1 MLDIIWS
8 HGALGA
14 AAGKGA
20 SQKCPLLPTPQPQ
33 SLSCHQTRYVPI
45 TWLDLETCPVMGLID
60 WVRVMLALRR
70 KMKVG
75 RKDRRKAVQTFDNK
89 VLSGTEISSENG
101 IPHFLL
107 LQVVPTK
114 RLGH

>member
-1 MLDIIWS
+1 
-8 HGALGA
+8 
-14 AAGKGA
+14 
-20 SQKCPLLPTPQPQ
+20 
-33 SLSCHQTRYVPI
+33 
-45 TWLDLETCPVMGLID
+45 MGLID